1 MANQM
6 QTNGNPMANCMRTT
20 SKPMANQWQ
29 TNGKHLGNNWQNK
42 SASNLIMCIPS
53 ILHFFM
59 FSIYEGPNL
68 IEWWPCAHAEV
79 FDEHDLDESVC
90 TEITLLVLE
99 MSSDHKW
106 TQAGVDDLFHNLAH
120 NILPRHGLRER
131 RTIDPAAL
139 ARDGPSN
146 VPQSFRDAITKL
158 AGIIK
163 PFKEI
168 HMCKS
173 GCSRWEK
180 DDPETTCPTCNAP
193 RYITHIP
200 IVFPY
205 SQIFSTLQTH
215 LVVALVMYF
224 HVVCI

>member
-1 MANQM
+1 VY
-6 QTNGNPMANCMRTT
+6 
-20 SKPMANQWQ
+20 SV
-29 TNGKHLGNNWQNK
+29 HL
-42 SASNLIMCIPS
+42 ASY
-53 ILHFFM
+53 
-59 FSIYEGPNL
+59 IYTIFIDEGPNL
-68 IEWWPCAHAEV
+68 TEWWPCARAEV
-79 FDEHDLDESVC
+79 FDEDDLDLDESVC
-90 TEITLLVLE
+90 TEITLLILE
-99 MSSDHKW
+99 MSSAHKW
-106 TQAGVDDLFHNLAH
+106 TQAAVDELFHNLAY

-131 RTIDPAAL
+131 RAMDPAAL
-139 ARDGPSN
+139 AQDGPSN

-200 IVFPY
+200 IVFSY
-205 SQIFSTLQTH
+205 FQIISTL
-215 LVVALVMYF
+215 
-224 HVVCI
+224 HVCVGVCRCV